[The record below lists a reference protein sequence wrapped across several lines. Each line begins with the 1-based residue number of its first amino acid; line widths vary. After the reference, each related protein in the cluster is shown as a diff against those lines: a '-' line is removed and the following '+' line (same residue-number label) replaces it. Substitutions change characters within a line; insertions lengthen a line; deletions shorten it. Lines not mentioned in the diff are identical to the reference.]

1 MIPGGKCRA
10 CGAQLPNE
18 YEMTVGHFG
27 VGPREGDPHLHTD
40 SSHMQNLE
48 KNEKIEEISKFWN
61 VRGLFG

>member
-1 MIPGGKCRA
+1 
-10 CGAQLPNE
+10 
-18 YEMTVGHFG
+18 MTVGHFG